1 MIAIM
6 TNQGALEVGRSL
18 SGGSRFLAWEAAL
31 LKENFDGASVNEVA
45 SLTSENVDLGRGQIA
60 NKQVVH
66 TFECTGSL
74 PVQVS
79 SENGGADVPAM
90 AVDFDF
96 NGQVPIEEG
105 SGSSSG
111 SGNGNTSLEYAAV
124 VALARRYTKYTTV
137 GDIKPDPKPD
147 EKTPKV
153 HYNCGDRVWLPY
165 SLDPQRKHAYICL
178 TDNFEYNDILPNE
191 DTANWMEISTESLVK
206 YPGEPDCYCDTSAHT
221 AGDSTVPSDIIPFFV
236 TSYDESVKMANG
248 MEWEYK
254 VRVFLDN
261 VVTTKLSE
269 LKYFSKGGLEV
280 NGSLMLTFLA
290 NTAEMFRAI
299 REKVSTAS

>member
-1 MIAIM
+1 MISVM

-31 LKENFDGASVNEVA
+31 LADPFPNDIMAVA
-45 SLTSENVDLGRGQIA
+45 SLDSSKVEIDGATGGSIDGKTILYRYP
-60 NKQVVH
+60 
-66 TFECTGSL
+66 CTGSL
-74 PVQVS
+74 PVKVS
-79 SENGGADVPAM
+79 TDDPDGKSYEAM

-105 SGSSSG
+105 NASSS
-111 SGNGNTSLEYAAV
+111 SGNGNTAIEYQAV
-124 VALARRYTKYTTV
+124 VALARRYSKYATV
-137 GDIKPDPKPD
+137 GSIKAD
-147 EKTPKV
+147 EETGKV
-153 HYNCGDRVWLPY
+153 HYNRGDRVWLPY

-191 DTANWMEISTESLVK
+191 DTGNWLEIDTKTLVK
-206 YPGEPDCYCDTSAHT
+206 YPGEPDCYSDPLSHEADGTP
-221 AGDSTVPSDIIPFFV
+221 VPSDIIPFFI

-261 VVTTKLSE
+261 VVTKNLSKLE
-269 LKYFSKGGLEV
+269 GFSQGGLQA
-280 NGSLMLTFLA
+280 NGSVTLTFLA
-290 NTAEMFRAI
+290 GVSELCRAI
-299 REKVSTAS
+299 RDKVSSAT